1 MKWSAQVL
9 EIQYKKYIASS
20 LRPLLWLMLVFGL
33 ALVWAMTWYELERS
47 RASYLREVENS
58 TRFQAQAFAE
68 SATSAI
74 KRLDAML
81 LDLRTQ
87 WDGHPDQF
95 AGQIKRRQQ
104 YMEDIAFQVAVIDAD
119 GWLAYSNLAVSRDR
133 VYLGERAHFRAHL
146 DGGDRLFISQPVK
159 GKVSGKWSIQFTRP
173 ILIDGRLRGV
183 LVASVSPGAVA
194 AYSEKIAQGATSTV
208 VADSGE
214 IIAREPDFA
223 GAMGKKIVGA
233 PYLTPQAPLSGSFR
247 RQAQVDGVE
256 RIYGFY
262 RLPAYGLS
270 FVIGHAVDQVL
281 MPFFSHRRVVLS
293 SAAGVSIVFAA
304 FMLFL
309 FRSLALRAE
318 MGKRL
323 HDSQAM
329 LTSAV
334 DTIGEAFVIY
344 DQDDRLAYFN
354 ERYRQYYLSSSDLLV
369 RGKTFE
375 EIVRTGAER
384 GQYKEAIGRVDE
396 WIAER
401 LAAHRS
407 GNTEFIHQVDDGR
420 WLRVLERRT
429 PEGFTVGFRVDVT
442 ELYAAKEA
450 AEAANQAKSS
460 FLAMMSHEIRTPMNG
475 ILGMAQLLL
484 MPGVSIDERNDYAR
498 IILNSGQT
506 LLTLLNDVLD
516 LSKIEAG
523 KLALSDAV
531 FDPKQLVD
539 ETVML
544 FSGPVHDKELEVRAN
559 WRGEAGA
566 RYRADSIRLRQMLS
580 NLVSNAVKFT
590 AQGFVDIEA
599 TEVSRDE
606 RGAILEFS
614 VRDSGIGI
622 SSGQQSQLFRP
633 FSQADS
639 STTREFGGTG
649 LGLSIVRRLA
659 EMMGGD
665 VGVES
670 QSGQGARFWFRIRAG
685 IVGAGEERRQALR
698 GKTQEALFEPASPSL
713 LGRVLVVE
721 DNQINRKVV
730 SAMLH
735 KQGFAVEVAENGL
748 EALTAISSGRRPD
761 LILMD
766 VQMPVMDGLEATRL
780 IRDWENDK
788 ALPRLPVVALSAAA
802 FAEDQQRCL
811 AAGMDDFLAKPINH
825 AELLGMIGKWT
836 GRLRAR

>member
-9 EIQYKKYIASS
+9 EIPYRKYSTSS

-33 ALVWAMTWYELERS
+33 AFVWVMTWYELERS
-47 RASYLREVENS
+47 QAGYLREVENS

-87 WDGHPDQF
+87 WDGRTEEF

-119 GWLAYSNLAVSRDR
+119 GWLAYSNLAVTKDR
-133 VYLGERAHFRAHL
+133 IDLGERAHFRAHL
-146 DGGDRLFISQPVK
+146 DGQDRLFISKPVK

-173 ILIDGRLRGV
+173 ILVDGRFKGV
-183 LVASVSPGAVA
+183 LVASVSPGSVA
-194 AYSEKIAQGATSTV
+194 AYSEKIAREATSTV

-223 GAMGKKIVGA
+223 GAMGKVIIGA
-233 PYLTPQAPLSGSFR
+233 PYLQPAAPLTGSFR

-262 RLPAYGLS
+262 RLPVYGLN

-281 MPFFSHRRVVLS
+281 TPFFSHRRVVLS
-293 SAAGVSIVFAA
+293 SAAGVSVVFAA

-309 FRSLALRAE
+309 LRSLALRAE
-318 MGKRL
+318 MSKRL
-323 HDSQAM
+323 QDSQAM

-354 ERYRQYYLSSSDLLV
+354 DEYRQYYRSSSDLLV
-369 RGKTFE
+369 PGRRFE
-375 EIVRTGAER
+375 EIIRGGAER
-384 GQYKEAIGRVDE
+384 GQYKEAVGRVDE
-396 WIAER
+396 WVAER
-401 LAAHRS
+401 LAAHRE
-407 GNTEFIHQVDDGR
+407 GNTEVIQQLDDGR
-420 WLRVLERRT
+420 WLRILERRT
-429 PEGFTVGFRVDVT
+429 PEGFTVGFRIDVT

-460 FLAMMSHEIRTPMNG
+460 FLAVMSHEIRTPMNG

-484 MPGVSIDERNDYAR
+484 MPGVANEERNEYAR
-498 IILNSGQT
+498 VILNSGQT

-523 KLALSDAV
+523 KLVLSETV
-531 FDPKQLVD
+531 FDPKLLVD
-539 ETVML
+539 ETLML
-544 FSGPVHDKELEVRAN
+544 FSGAANDKRLEIRAS
-559 WRGEAGA
+559 WRGDTDA
-566 RYRADSIRLRQMLS
+566 RYRSDPIRLRQMLS

-590 AQGFVDIEA
+590 TQGFVEVVA
-599 TEVSRDE
+599 TEVGRDE
-606 RGAILEFS
+606 RGALLEFS
-614 VRDSGIGI
+614 VLDSGIGI
-622 SSGQQSQLFRP
+622 SSDQQSRLFIP
-633 FSQADS
+633 FSQIDS
-639 STTREFGGTG
+639 STTRQFGGTG

-659 EMMGGD
+659 EMMGGE
-665 VGVES
+665 VGVDS
-670 QSGQGARFWFRIRAG
+670 MPGQGARFWFRIRAW
-685 IVGAGEERRQALR
+685 VVAAGAERRKVPRA
-698 GKTQEALFEPASPSL
+698 QEVPVQSTDEAVAT

-721 DNQINRKVV
+721 DNLINRKVV
-730 SAMLH
+730 SAMLE
-735 KQGFAVEVAENGL
+735 KQGFAVDLAENGL
-748 EALTAISSGRRPD
+748 EALNAITSGLRPD
-761 LILMD
+761 LVLMD
-766 VQMPVMDGLEATRL
+766 VQMPIMDGLEATRR
-780 IRDWENDK
+780 IRQWEAEK
-788 ALPRLPVVALSAAA
+788 GAASRLPIIALSAAA
-802 FAEDQQRCL
+802 FAEDQERC
-811 AAGMDDFLAKPINH
+811 AAADMDDFLAKPINH
-825 AELLGMIGKWT
+825 AELLGMIGKWCS
-836 GRLRAR
+836 RF

>member
-1 MKWSAQVL
+1 
-9 EIQYKKYIASS
+9 
-20 LRPLLWLMLVFGL
+20 MLVFGL
-33 ALVWAMTWYELERS
+33 ALIWAMTWYELERS
-47 RASYLREVENS
+47 RAGYLREVENS

-87 WDGHPDQF
+87 WDGRPEQF

-119 GWLAYSNLAVSRDR
+119 GWLAYSNLAVTKDR
-133 VYLGERAHFRAHL
+133 LYLGERAHYRAHL
-146 DGGDRLFISQPVK
+146 DGQDRLFISKPVK

-173 ILIDGRLRGV
+173 ILIDGRFSGV
-183 LVASVSPGAVA
+183 LVASVSPGSVA
-194 AYSEKIAQGATSTV
+194 AYSEKIARGATSTV

-223 GAMGKKIVGA
+223 GAMGKVIVGA
-233 PYLTPQAPLSGSFR
+233 PYLSPDAPLAGSFR
-247 RQAQVDGVE
+247 RLAQVDGVE

-262 RLPAYGLS
+262 QLPVYGLN
-270 FVIGHAVDQVL
+270 FVIGHAVEQVL

-354 ERYRQYYLSSSDLLV
+354 EEYRQYYRSSSDLLV
-369 RGKTFE
+369 PGKPFE
-375 EIVRTGAER
+375 EIIRGGAER
-384 GQYKEAIGRVDE
+384 GQYKEAIGRVDA
-396 WIAER
+396 WVAER
-401 LAAHRS
+401 LAAHRE
-407 GNTEFIHQVDDGR
+407 GNTEIIQQLDDGR
-420 WLRVLERRT
+420 WLRILERRT
-429 PEGFTVGFRVDVT
+429 PEGFTVGFRIDVT

-460 FLAMMSHEIRTPMNG
+460 FLAVMSHEIRTPMNG

-484 MPGVSIDERNDYAR
+484 MPGVGNEDRNEYAR
-498 IILNSGQT
+498 VILNSGQT

-523 KLALSDAV
+523 KLALSETA
-531 FDPKQLVD
+531 FDPKLLVD
-539 ETVML
+539 ETLML
-544 FSGPVHDKELEVRAN
+544 FSGPVHDKKLEIRAN
-559 WRGEAGA
+559 WRGDADA
-566 RYRADSIRLRQMLS
+566 RYRADPIRLRQMLS

-590 AQGFVDIEA
+590 AQGFV
-599 TEVSRDE
+599 EVVAAEIGRDE
-606 RGAILEFS
+606 RGALLEFS
-614 VRDSGIGI
+614 VLDSGIGI
-622 SSGQQSQLFRP
+622 SSDQQSRLFTP
-633 FSQADS
+633 FSQVDS
-639 STTREFGGTG
+639 STTRQFGGTG

-659 EMMGGD
+659 EMMGGE
-665 VGVES
+665 VGVDS
-670 QSGQGARFWFRIRAG
+670 IPGQGARFWFRIRAG
-685 IVGAGEERRQALR
+685 IVPAGVERRQSPRA
-698 GKTQEALFEPASPSL
+698 QEAPAQSEDEAAGKV
-713 LGRVLVVE
+713 GRVLVVE
-721 DNQINRKVV
+721 DNLINRKVV
-730 SAMLH
+730 CAMLE
-735 KQGFAVEVAENGL
+735 KQGFAVDLAENGL
-748 EALTAISSGRRPD
+748 EALNAVTSGLRPD

-766 VQMPVMDGLEATRL
+766 VQMPIMDGLEATRL
-780 IRDWENDK
+780 IRQWEQEK
-788 ALPRLPVVALSAAA
+788 ALPRLPIVALSAAA
-802 FAEDQQRCL
+802 FAEDQQRCA

-825 AELLGMIGKWT
+825 AALLGTIGKWS
-836 GRLRAR
+836 RQL

>member
-1 MKWSAQVL
+1 
-9 EIQYKKYIASS
+9 
-20 LRPLLWLMLVFGL
+20 MLVFGL
-33 ALVWAMTWYELERS
+33 GLVWAMAWYELDRS
-47 RASYLREVENS
+47 RAGYLREVENS

-68 SATSAI
+68 SASSAI
-74 KRLDAML
+74 KRLDEML
-81 LDLRTQ
+81 LDLRVQ
-87 WDGHPDQF
+87 WDGHPERF
-95 AGQIKRRQQ
+95 AEQVKRRQQ
-104 YMEDIAFQVAVIDAD
+104 YMADIAFQVAVIDAD
-119 GWLAYSNLAVSRDR
+119 GWLAYSNLSAAKDR
-133 VYLGERAHFRAHL
+133 LFLGEREHFRVHL
-146 DGGDRLFISQPVK
+146 DGADRLYISKPIK
-159 GKVSGKWSIQFTRP
+159 GKVSGKWAIQFTRP
-173 ILIDGRLRGV
+173 ILIEGGFKGV
-183 LVASVSPGAVA
+183 VVVSVSPGSVA
-194 AYSEKIAQGATSTV
+194 AYSEKIAPDATNTV
-208 VADSGE
+208 VADSGDV
-214 IIAREPDFA
+214 IAREPGFEN
-223 GAMGKKIVGA
+223 AMGKKIDGA
-233 PYLTPQAPLSGSFR
+233 PYLPPNAPLSGSFTR
-247 RQAQVDGVE
+247 RAQVDGIE
-256 RIYGFY
+256 RVYGFY

-270 FVIGHAVDQVL
+270 FVIGHAVEQVL
-281 MPFFSHRRVVLS
+281 SPFFSHRRVVLGA
-293 SAAGVSIVFAA
+293 AAGVSIVFAA

-354 ERYRQYYLSSSDLLV
+354 ERYRQYYLISSDLLV
-369 RGKTFE
+369 RGKAFE
-375 EIVRTGAER
+375 EIIRAGAER

-396 WIAER
+396 WVAER
-401 LAAHRS
+401 LAAHHS

-429 PEGFTVGFRVDVT
+429 PEGFTVGFRIDVT

-523 KLALSDAV
+523 KLALSAAV
-531 FDPKQLVD
+531 FDPKQVVD

-544 FSGPVHDKELEVRAN
+544 FFGPLHDKSLEIRAN
-559 WRGEAGA
+559 WLGDESA
-566 RYRADSIRLRQMLS
+566 RYRADPIRLRQMLS
-580 NLVSNAVKFT
+580 NLLSNAIKFT
-590 AQGFVDIEA
+590 AHGLVDVEA
-599 TEVSRDE
+599 SEVGRDE

-614 VRDSGIGI
+614 VRDTGIGI
-622 SSGQQSQLFRP
+622 PSGQQSRLFQP

-659 EMMGGD
+659 EMMGGE

-670 QSGQGARFWFRIRAG
+670 QPGQGARFWFQIRAG
-685 IVGAGEERRQALR
+685 IVGAGEERRQSPR
-698 GKTQEALFEPASPSL
+698 GKDLEAVVEIASASPV
-713 LGRVLVVE
+713 GRVLVVE
-721 DNQINRKVV
+721 DNMVNRKVV
-730 SAMLH
+730 KAMLQ
-735 KQGFAVEVAENGL
+735 KQGLAVEVLENGL
-748 EALTAISSGRRPD
+748 EALTAITNGMRPD

-766 VQMPVMDGLEATRL
+766 VQMPIMDGLEATRL
-780 IRDWENDK
+780 IRAWETEK
-788 ALPRLPVVALSAAA
+788 GQPRLPIVALSAAA
-802 FAEDQQRCL
+802 FAEDQQRCT

-825 AELLGMIGKWT
+825 AELLDMIGKWM
-836 GRLRAR
+836 G

>member
-1 MKWSAQVL
+1 
-9 EIQYKKYIASS
+9 
-20 LRPLLWLMLVFGL
+20 MLVIGL
-33 ALVWAMTWYELERS
+33 ALISAMTWYELERS
-47 RASYLREVENS
+47 RAGYLREVENS

-104 YMEDIAFQVAVIDAD
+104 YMEDIAFQVAVIDAQ
-119 GWLAYSNLAVSRDR
+119 GWLAYSNLAATRDR
-133 VYLGERAHFRAHL
+133 LYLGERAHFRAHL
-146 DGGDRLFISQPVK
+146 AGGDRLFISKPVQ

-173 ILIDGRLRGV
+173 ILIDGRFSGV
-183 LVASVSPGAVA
+183 LVASVSPGVIA
-194 AYSEKIAQGATSTV
+194 AYSEKIAREAVSTV
-208 VADSGE
+208 VADDGE
-214 IIAREPDFA
+214 VIAREPDFA
-223 GAMGKKIVGA
+223 GAMGKMIVGA
-233 PYLTPQAPLSGSFR
+233 PYLPPDAPLTGNFR

-281 MPFFSHRRVVLS
+281 TPFLSHRRVVLS
-293 SAAGVSIVFAA
+293 SAAGVSVVFVA

-309 FRSLALRAE
+309 LRSLALRAE

-323 HDSQAM
+323 HDSEAM

-354 ERYRQYYLSSSDLLV
+354 DEYRQYYRSSADLLV
-369 RGKTFE
+369 PGKHFE
-375 EIVRTGAER
+375 EIIRTGAER
-384 GQYKEAIGRVDE
+384 GQYQEAIGRVDE
-396 WIAER
+396 WVAGR
-401 LAAHRS
+401 LAAHRR
-407 GNTEFIHQVDDGR
+407 GDTEIIQQLDDGR
-420 WLRVLERRT
+420 WLRILERRT
-429 PEGFTVGFRVDVT
+429 PEGFTVGFRIDVT

-450 AEAANQAKSS
+450 AEEANRAKSR
-460 FLAMMSHEIRTPMNG
+460 FLAMMSHEIRTPLNG

-484 MPGVSIDERNDYAR
+484 MPGVSTDERNDFAR

-523 KLALSDAV
+523 KLVMSDAV

-539 ETVML
+539 ESVML
-544 FSGPVHDKELEVRAN
+544 FSGAVHDKELAVRSI

-566 RYRADSIRLRQMLS
+566 RYRADAIRLRQMLS

-599 TEVSRDE
+599 DEVGRDQ

-622 SSGQQSQLFRP
+622 SPSQQSLLFQP

-639 STTREFGGTG
+639 STTRDFGGTG

-659 EMMGGD
+659 EMMDGE
-665 VGVES
+665 VGVDS
-670 QSGQGARFWFRIRAG
+670 QPGLGARFWFRIRAG
-685 IVGAGEERRQALR
+685 IVDAGEESRQVPRHQAPGGDAAALGQR
-698 GKTQEALFEPASPSL
+698 
-713 LGRVLVVE
+713 GRVLVVE
-721 DNQINRKVV
+721 DNLVNRRLVK
-730 SAMLH
+730 AMLE
-735 KQGFAVEVAENGL
+735 KDGYLVDVAENGL
-748 EALTAISSGRRPD
+748 EALTFITSGRPTD
-761 LILMD
+761 LLLMD
-766 VQMPVMDGLEATRL
+766 VQMPVMDGLESTHL
-780 IRDWENDK
+780 IRDWEREK
-788 ALPRLPVVALSAAA
+788 GLPRQPIVALSAAA
-802 FAEDQQRCL
+802 FAEEQQRCM

-825 AELLGMIGKWT
+825 AELLAMVGKWR
-836 GRLRAR
+836 GCLAAG

>member
-20 LRPLLWLMLVFGL
+20 PRPLLWLMLVFGL

>member
-633 FSQADS
+633 FAQADS

-748 EALTAISSGRRPD
+748 EALTAITSGRRPD

-766 VQMPVMDGLEATRL
+766 VQMPVMDGLEATRR
-780 IRDWENDK
+780 IRDWENEK

-802 FAEDQQRCL
+802 FAEDQQRCM

>member
-1 MKWSAQVL
+1 MVS
-9 EIQYKKYIASS
+9 EIPSKKYSALS
-20 LRPLLWLMLVFGL
+20 LRPQLWLMLVFGL
-33 ALVWAMTWYELERS
+33 GLVWAMAWYELDRS
-47 RASYLREVENS
+47 RAGYLREVEHS

-68 SATSAI
+68 STFSAI
-74 KRLDAML
+74 KRLDQML

-87 WDGHPDQF
+87 WDGHPERF
-95 AGQIKRRQQ
+95 AEQVKRRQQ
-104 YMEDIAFQVAVIDAD
+104 YMADMAFQVAVIDAD
-119 GWLAYSNLAVSRDR
+119 GWLAYSNLSIATDR
-133 VYLGERAHFRAHL
+133 VFLGEREHFRAHL
-146 DGGDRLFISQPVK
+146 DGSDRLFISKPVK

-173 ILIDGRLRGV
+173 ILIEGRFKGV
-183 LVASVSPGAVA
+183 LVISVSPGSIA
-194 AYSEKIAQGATSTV
+194 AYRDKIDPDASSTV

-214 IIAREPDFA
+214 IMAREPDFE
-223 GAMGKKIVGA
+223 GAMDKKIVGT
-233 PYLTPQAPLSGSFR
+233 PYLPPDAPMSGSFT
-247 RQAQVDGVE
+247 RQAQVDGIE

-262 RLPAYGLS
+262 RLPAFGLS
-270 FVIGHAVDQVL
+270 FVIGHAVEQVL
-281 MPFFSHRRVVLS
+281 MPFYSHRRVVLGA
-293 SAAGVSIVFAA
+293 AAGVSIVFAA

-344 DQDDRLAYFN
+344 DQDDRLAYSN
-354 ERYRQYYLSSSDLLV
+354 EQYRQYYRSSADLLV
-369 RGKTFE
+369 PGNSFA
-375 EIVRTGAER
+375 EIIRTGAER
-384 GQYKEAIGRVDE
+384 GQYKEAVGRVDE
-396 WIAER
+396 WVAER

-407 GNTEFIHQVDDGR
+407 GNTEIIQQLDDGR
-420 WLRVLERRT
+420 WLRILERRT
-429 PEGFTVGFRVDVT
+429 PEGFTVGFRIDVT

-484 MPGVSIDERNDYAR
+484 MPGVAIEERNDYAR

-506 LLTLLNDVLD
+506 LMALLNDVLD

-523 KLALSDAV
+523 KLALSDAI

-544 FSGPVHDKELEVRAN
+544 FSGPVHDKALEVRAI
-559 WRGEAGA
+559 WRGDAGA
-566 RYRADSIRLRQMLS
+566 RYRADPIRLRQMLS

-590 AQGFVDIEA
+590 AQGFVDVEA
-599 TEVSRDE
+599 VEISRDE

-622 SSGQQSQLFRP
+622 SSGQQSQLFQP
-633 FSQADS
+633 FTQADS
-639 STTREFGGTG
+639 STTREYGGTG

-659 EMMGGD
+659 EMMGGE

-670 QSGQGARFWFRIRAG
+670 QAGQGARFWFRIRAG
-685 IVGAGEERRQALR
+685 IVGAGEERRQSPR
-698 GKTQEALFEPASPSL
+698 GQSLEALAEPASSSPL
-713 LGRVLVVE
+713 CRVLVVE
-721 DNQINRKVV
+721 DNLVNRKVV
-730 SAMLH
+730 SAMLQ
-735 KQGFAVEVAENGL
+735 KQGFAVDLAENGL
-748 EALTAISSGRRPD
+748 EALNAITSGLRPD

-766 VQMPVMDGLEATRL
+766 VQMPIMDGLEATRL
-780 IRDWENDK
+780 IREWENERG
-788 ALPRLPVVALSAAA
+788 LPCLPVVALSAAA
-802 FAEDQQRCL
+802 FAEDQQRCTL
-811 AAGMDDFLAKPINH
+811 AGMDDFLAKPINH
-825 AELLGMIGKWT
+825 AELLSMIGQWT
-836 GRLRAR
+836 GRFRAH